1 MNRIID
7 NILKYSIM
15 VMVYATLLTPF
26 IVSGSLY
33 FPYITGKA
41 HMLRLFIEIGF
52 ALYIVLA
59 VRSREFLPKKNP
71 LTWAALIFTVILGF
85 ATYNAEDSV
94 RSFWSNFERMEGY
107 VHVLHM
113 FAFFLMTTAV
123 FKTRGSWFALLNTSL
138 GLSIIM
144 GIQGFMEYSK
154 PHQGTLRIAGP
165 LGNSTY
171 LGVYALIHVF
181 IAFFL
186 LFKSLDKKKL
196 ADSIGWVSTY
206 ALLII
211 WNIIVLFNT
220 GTRGSMVG
228 LFAGVVFTS
237 ILIAIF
243 ERKRVGYRK
252 TAIGLLAT
260 VFIIVAL
267 LGSFKDTSFIKSN
280 NLLNRFAS
288 LIRWDVASVITGEGH
303 ARTLLWTM
311 ASKGVVEKP
320 LLGWGQDNFGYVFSK
335 YYDPK
340 MYDQEQW
347 FDRTHNVFFDW
358 LIAGGILGLLSY
370 LSLFAAL
377 LYIVWSK
384 KEADGEWDVAQKA
397 TLTGLFV
404 AYFVHN
410 LFVFDN
416 LASYI
421 LCFMLFAYIA
431 SRYDNPTNTVVE
443 KYNPTI
449 KNEFAQ
455 IFIALLVTAG
465 LVYSINVVVYKPYM
479 AGKLLIDSLEEQTY
493 DKAVLGTGV
502 RNKTSR
508 ERIDPLKQALALNT
522 FGNTE
527 IREKIIDIAIS
538 IIGKEKDPAILEEV
552 NKFVQDQYAI
562 QFKLTPND
570 SRPFI
575 FYSTYLER
583 IGQYEQAEKA
593 INRAVEL
600 SPTKQSFLY
609 QKASILLDQRKS
621 QEGALVLKQAYDL
634 EPTNI
639 EARTLYALGLVF
651 NKQFADA
658 SSIIGTST
666 QIISD
671 KRLMQAYIQS
681 GNFVELARIVKIKVD
696 NNPEDAQAHVSLAGV
711 YLKIGR
717 TADAIAEIRNAIKIE
732 PKFKTQGEYYIT
744 EIQAGRDPSGDS
756 KQK

>member
-1 MNRIID
+1 MNRTID

-15 VMVYATLLTPF
+15 AMVYATLLTPF
-26 IVSGSLY
+26 VVSGSLY

-59 VRSREFLPKKNP
+59 IRSKEFLPKRNP
-71 LTWAALIFTVILGF
+71 LMWAALIFTIILGF
-85 ATYNAEDSV
+85 ATYNAADPV

-123 FKTRGSWFALLNTSL
+123 FKTRSSWFVLLNTSL
-138 GLSIIM
+138 GLSIVM
-144 GIQGFMEYSK
+144 GIQGFMDYSK
-154 PHQGTLRIAGP
+154 PHQGTVRIAGP
-165 LGNSTY
+165 LGNSSY

-181 IAFFL
+181 IALFL
-186 LFKSLDKKKL
+186 IFKSLDKKKIE
-196 ADSIGWVSTY
+196 DSIGWVSTY

-211 WNIIVLFNT
+211 WNIVVLFNT

-228 LFAGVVFTS
+228 LFAGIIFTS

-243 ERKRVGYRK
+243 ERKRIAYRK
-252 TAIGLLAT
+252 ISIRLLAV
-260 VFIIVAL
+260 VFLVVAL
-267 LGSFKDTSFIKSN
+267 LGIFKDTSFVKN
-280 NLLNRFAS
+280 NSLLNRFAS
-288 LIRWDVASVITGEGH
+288 LVRWDISSVISDQGH
-303 ARTLLWTM
+303 SRTILWSM
-311 ASKGVVEKP
+311 ASKGVAERP
-320 LLGWGQDNFGYVFSK
+320 LLGWGQDNFSYVFSK

-358 LIAGGILGLLSY
+358 LIAGGALGLLSY
-370 LSLFAAL
+370 LSLFIAL

-384 KEADGEWDVAQKA
+384 KEVDGEWDVAQKA

-416 LASYI
+416 LTSYV

-527 IREKIIDIAIS
+527 IREKVIDIAIS

-570 SRPFI
+570 SRPYI
-575 FYSTYLER
+575 FFSTYLER
-583 IGQYEQAEKA
+583 IGQWAQAEEAINKA
-593 INRAVEL
+593 IEL

-621 QEGALVLKQAYDL
+621 EEGSLVLKKAYDL
-634 EPTNI
+634 ETSNA
-639 EARTLYALGLVF
+639 EAKTLYAVGLIY
-651 NKQFADA
+651 NKQFTDA
-658 SSIIGTST
+658 ATVIGTST

-717 TADAIAEIRNAIKIE
+717 TADAIAEIQSAIKIE